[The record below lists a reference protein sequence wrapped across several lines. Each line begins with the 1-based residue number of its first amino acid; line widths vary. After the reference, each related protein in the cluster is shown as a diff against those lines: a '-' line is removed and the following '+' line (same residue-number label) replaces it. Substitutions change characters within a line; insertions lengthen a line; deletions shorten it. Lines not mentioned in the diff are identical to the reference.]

1 MMDAVGQHK
10 QMIGTKPACEALG
23 VTRSTYYRRRV
34 AKVRK
39 SPTKPRPTPARALAV
54 PERKRVLTLLHS
66 ERFMDQSPGQIVATL
81 LDEEKYLCS
90 ERTMYRILAAENEV
104 RERRN
109 QLRHPNYKQPEL
121 LATGPNRVWSWDIT
135 KLRGPIKWTYFHLYV
150 VLDIYSRYVVGWL
163 LAHRESTELAKRLVS
178 ESCAKQGIEA
188 GQLTIHADRGA
199 AMKSKGLAQL
209 ITDLGVDKSHSRP
222 HVSNDNP
229 FSESQFKTLK
239 YRPEYP
245 NRFGSFEDAL
255 AFCRRF
261 FAWYNTQHRH
271 SGIKMLTPE
280 MVHYGQ
286 AEEILTKRHRVMLA
300 AEVAHPERFV
310 RGTPRPVQAPTAVWI
325 NPPRSLVAM
334 DREAVELVIPQHQPS
349 QEEEAEASKA
359 VFCASS
365 SSMEALH

>member
-1 MMDAVGQHK
+1 MEAVGKHSPRTG
-10 QMIGTKPACEALG
+10 IRPACEALG
-23 VTRSTYYRRRV
+23 VARSTYYRRRRAV
-34 AKVRK
+34 LRVGPER
-39 SPTKPRPTPARALAV
+39 PRPTPARALAV
-54 PERKRVLTLLHS
+54 AERQEVLSLLHS
-66 ERFMDQSPGQIVATL
+66 ERFMDQSPDQIVATL

-109 QLRHPNYKQPEL
+109 QLRHPNYKRPEL

-178 ESCAKQGIEA
+178 ESCAKQEIAA

-209 ITDLGVDKSHSRP
+209 ISDLGVDKSHSRP
-222 HVSNDNP
+222 HVSNDNL

-271 SGIKMLTPE
+271 SGIKMLTPQ

-300 AEVAHPERFV
+300 AEAAHPERFV
-310 RGTPRPVQAPTAVWI
+310 RGTPRPVPPPTAVWI

-349 QEEEAEASKA
+349 QEEEVEASKA
-359 VFCASS
+359 VVYASS

>member
-1 MMDAVGQHK
+1 MA
-10 QMIGTKPACEALG
+10 
-23 VTRSTYYRRRV
+23 RSTYYRHRA
-34 AKVRK
+34 AKVRMTIK
-39 SPTKPRPTPARALAV
+39 RPRPTPARALAA

-66 ERFMDQSPGQIVATL
+66 ERFMDQSPGQIVAAL

-109 QLRHPNYKQPEL
+109 QLRHPNYKRPEL

-150 VLDIYSRYVVGWL
+150 VIDIYSRYVVGWL

-178 ESCAKQGIEA
+178 ESYTKQRRES
-188 GQLTIHADRGA
+188 GQLSIHADRGS

-209 ITDLGVDKSHSRP
+209 ITDLGVEKSHSRP

-239 YRPEYP
+239 YRPGYP

-286 AEEILTKRHRVMLA
+286 AEEILTRRHHVMLA
-300 AEVAHPERFV
+300 AQAADPERFV
-310 RGTPRPVQAPTAVWI
+310 QGTPQPVQAPTAVWI
-325 NPPRSLVAM
+325 NPPRSLMAM
-334 DREAVELVIPQHQPS
+334 DRDAVELVITLTGRGARSVQS
-349 QEEEAEASKA
+349 
-359 VFCASS
+359 V
-365 SSMEALH
+365 LI

>member
-1 MMDAVGQHK
+1 MEAVGKHSHQTG
-10 QMIGTKPACEALG
+10 IKPACEALG
-23 VTRSTYYRRRV
+23 VARSTYYRRCA
-34 AKVRK
+34 AKATKR
-39 SPTKPRPTPARALAV
+39 PAKPRPTPVRALGV
-54 PERKRVLTLLHS
+54 DERQEVLSLLHS

-109 QLRHPNYKQPEL
+109 QLRHPNYKRPEL
-121 LATGPNRVWSWDIT
+121 LATEPNRVWSWDIT
-135 KLRGPIKWTYFHLYV
+135 KLRGPIKWSYFQLYV

-163 LAHRESTELAKRLVS
+163 LAHRESTELAKRLIS
-178 ESCAKQGIEA
+178 ESCKKQGIEA
-188 GQLTIHADRGA
+188 GQLSIHADRGT
-199 AMKSKGLAQL
+199 AMMSKGLAQL
-209 ITDLGVDKSHSRP
+209 MSDLGVDNSHSRP

-245 NRFGSFEDAL
+245 NRFGSFEDAV

-261 FAWYNTQHRH
+261 FVWYNTQHRH

-280 MVHYGQ
+280 MVHYGR
-286 AEEILTKRHRVMLA
+286 AEEILTKRHRVMLTA
-300 AEVAHPERFV
+300 LAAHPERFV
-310 RGTPRPVQAPTAVWI
+310 GGTPRPVQAPTAVWI

-334 DREAVELVIPQHQPS
+334 DPKAVELVNPQHQPS
-349 QEEEAEASKA
+349 HTQEAENYKASSH
-359 VFCASS
+359 ASS
-365 SSMEALH
+365 SNMEALH